1 MTWTGRHRFFVLHI
15 QIAPARELHM
25 SIHGA
30 HRPTNSPR
38 AQRPGA
44 VGPSPLEPS
53 PLADGAPTPVVRV
66 RGLTKRF
73 HTGIPG
79 CSARVEA
86 VRSVDFDLAEGDAV
100 GILGPAGAGKSTLLL
115 CLAGLLR
122 PDAGTVSWFG
132 RVADDAGCPPGIAY
146 VPERATHYP
155 FMTVREAAEYHAVL
169 HDIAGEC
176 RASAIAEALEQ
187 TGLSGVAS
195 VRVGDLS
202 WSVGPLLSLAQA
214 LISRPRVLLLDE
226 TLSGLDPTARRE
238 ISAMLRSLGRRG
250 TTIVAAAA
258 TLDTLDGLAMHVAVM
273 AEGRLTP
280 PIAPADLERPR
291 VLELVVATPAL
302 ARRIFGTR
310 VAETPWDRHLLRLP
324 LEGTT
329 AEAVLARCRSF
340 GIRVES
346 SRVVAVCA
354 DDTTFVTHGTDA
366 PWAAEDRC

>member
-1 MTWTGRHRFFVLHI
+1 M
-15 QIAPARELHM
+15 
-25 SIHGA
+25 
-30 HRPTNSPR
+30 PTS
-38 AQRPGA
+38 
-44 VGPSPLEPS
+44 
-53 PLADGAPTPVVRV
+53 VVMV
-66 RGLTKRF
+66 RGLTKAF

-86 VRSVDFDLAEGDAV
+86 VRSIDLDVAEGDAI

-122 PDAGTVSWFG
+122 ADAGTVSWFG
-132 RVADDAGCPPGIAY
+132 RVADDAGCPPGIVY
-146 VPERATHYP
+146 VPERATHYA

-195 VRVGDLS
+195 VRLGDLS

-226 TLSGLDPTARRE
+226 TLSGLDPKTRRE
-238 ISAMLRSLGRRG
+238 ISAMLRGLGRGG

-258 TLDTLDGLAMHVAVM
+258 TLDILFGLTTHVAVM

-280 PIAPADLERPR
+280 RIAPADLEQPR
-291 VLELVVATPAL
+291 VLELVVGTPAL

-324 LEGTT
+324 LDGTT
-329 AEAVLARCRSF
+329 AEAVLARCRAF

-346 SRVVAVCA
+346 SRVMAVCPNDIA
-354 DDTTFVTHGTDA
+354 VGAPDADA
-366 PWAAEDRC
+366 PGAAEDRC